1 MSSKTM
7 TMMAAYQNNSTAL
20 QSSLLSDVH
29 AYLLS
34 VELELSTRPEYLEA
48 HQPHITAKMRSI
60 LVSWVVL
67 IHYKRRLE
75 PETLHLAV
83 NIMDRYLAKE
93 EITKK
98 KLQLL
103 GAACLLIASKFL
115 DAHNP
120 ITVSMMVYFCDGV
133 CTANDIIEMELH
145 LLVRLN
151 YRISAPNARSF
162 LSIYLTVCQ
171 ADERITSISHF
182 IVDAILV
189 SYHLLEYLPSEV
201 ACAALLLAR
210 KIKGIIPWTEDL
222 TRSTSYVVEDIL
234 PVARCVLSTLGSITE
249 ELRVVRNKYGQLTS
263 GAGSSLEDLYLE
275 L

>member
-1 MSSKTM
+1 
-7 TMMAAYQNNSTAL
+7 MMVAYENSTTL
-20 QSSLLSDVH
+20 QASLLSDVH
-29 AYLLS
+29 EYLLS
-34 VELELSTRPEYLEA
+34 VELELSTRPEYLEV

-60 LVSWVVL
+60 LVSWIVL
-67 IHYKRRLE
+67 VHYKRRLE

-93 EITKK
+93 KITKK

-103 GAACLLIASKFL
+103 GVACLLIASKFI
-115 DAHNP
+115 DAYNACD
-120 ITVSMMVYFCDGV
+120 VSLMVYLCDGV
-133 CTANDIIEMELH
+133 CTANDIVEMELH

-151 YRISAPNARSF
+151 YRISAPNSRSF
-162 LSIYLTVCQ
+162 LSIYLTECQ
-171 ADERITSISHF
+171 ADECITSISHF
-182 IVDAILV
+182 IVDATLV

-210 KIKGIIPWTEDL
+210 KIKGTVPWTEDL
-222 TRSTSYVVEDIL
+222 TRSTSYGEEDIL
-234 PVARCVLSTLGSITE
+234 PVARCVLSTLSSIAE
-249 ELRVVRNKYGQLTS
+249 ELKIVRNKYGRLTS